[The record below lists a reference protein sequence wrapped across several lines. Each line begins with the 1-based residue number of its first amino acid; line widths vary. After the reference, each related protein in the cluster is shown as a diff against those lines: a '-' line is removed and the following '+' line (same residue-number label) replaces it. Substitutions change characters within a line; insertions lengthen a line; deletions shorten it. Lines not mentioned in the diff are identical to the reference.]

1 MAETNQPKRALAV
14 LPRRTAGF
22 IWRKMDAEAVLFNPG
37 NNETY
42 MLNPT
47 AAAIW
52 ELCDGAH
59 SVEDISGVVAQ
70 KFEAGNEEILHDVA
84 EFIAQ
89 GKRDGYILT
98 SE

>member
-1 MAETNQPKRALAV
+1 MAGLVGIVPCTI
-14 LPRRTAGF
+14 PRRKTGF
-22 IWRKMDAEAVLFNPG
+22 IWRKMGAEAVLFNPG

-59 SVEDISGVVAQ
+59 NIEDISHAVTERFDV
-70 KFEAGNEEILHDVA
+70 GNAEILQDIV

-89 GKRDGYILT
+89 GKRDGYLKT